1 MSVEALI
8 KPAVIQAADGTAD
21 LFRQGMR
28 RLAGAC
34 TIITSHDP
42 AKGRDGWAG
51 MAATAVTSVTA
62 EPPRLLVCI
71 NRSTWAHGVI
81 GRSGVLGV
89 NVLGDDG
96 LAMMKRFSGGV
107 PPEERFESSE
117 WQGARTGAPL
127 LGSALV
133 AFDCAV
139 AECVAASTHDIFICD
154 VLDVLIRQSAEA
166 PLIYFDG
173 AFLGERG
180 DNRSN

>member
-1 MSVEALI
+1 MTVEALTR
-8 KPAVIQAADGTAD
+8 PAVSQAVAGTD
-21 LFRQGMR
+21 CLFREGMR

-34 TIITSHDP
+34 TIITSFDP
-42 AKGRDGWAG
+42 GKGRDGWAG
-51 MAATAVTSVTA
+51 MAATAVSSVTA

-81 GRSGVLGV
+81 ARSGMLGV

-96 LAMMKRFSGGV
+96 LDMAKRFSGGV
-107 PPEERFESSE
+107 PPQERFSGHD
-117 WQGARTGAPL
+117 WQAARSGVPL

-133 AFDCAV
+133 GFDCAV

-154 VLDVLIRQSAEA
+154 VLDVLIRQSAA
-166 PLIYFDG
+166 GPLIYFDG

-180 DNRSN
+180 DTCSD